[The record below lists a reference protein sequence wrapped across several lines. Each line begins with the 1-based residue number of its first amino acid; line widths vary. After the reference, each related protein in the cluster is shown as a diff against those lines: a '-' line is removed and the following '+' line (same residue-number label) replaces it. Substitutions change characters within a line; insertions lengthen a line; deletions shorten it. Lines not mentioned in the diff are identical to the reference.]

1 MFFDNRDCNRIRLA
15 NRIAVRLRFGGAAHG
30 DLFTS
35 LCAKGKSQFPP
46 SAIIRLDTHS
56 SLRRCNN
63 ENAKQKGTD
72 MEYCTT
78 IGIDVSDGT
87 SRICMMTKVNGERR
101 VIEEK
106 TVKTSKAGFREYLA
120 DKDRSVPIA
129 FETGTHCRWMRD
141 LMAGELGFRVYVANP
156 GKLPTITKSNTKND
170 RNDARE
176 LARLLLADPEMLH
189 PVELRGEA
197 YQTMIR
203 YAKARDAAM
212 GARTKF
218 TNMIR
223 GFAKAMGERIEDCE
237 PEKFVELNR
246 SEWPTELR
254 NIVLPL
260 VKVLK
265 ETNAAIRRYEKM
277 MRNLA
282 KRPEFKD
289 KVERVQEVYGVGDII
304 GSVFVAVIGGDVSKF
319 TKARDVGPL
328 LGFTPKQ
335 DQSGT
340 VDKQLHATKAGD
352 KLMRRLLVEGA
363 NVVLKR
369 NSRDTDLKLRGLRI
383 SLRGGKIA
391 KAKAKIAVAR
401 GLAVTMT
408 ALLMKP
414 DMEYVPLSDRAME
427 ELALVR
433 EEMARREA
441 AKSGKKKTA

>member
-1 MFFDNRDCNRIRLA
+1 M
-15 NRIAVRLRFGGAAHG
+15 RFKGAAHG

-35 LCAKGKSQFPP
+35 LLVQIQKSVPFR
-46 SAIIRLDTHS
+46 SAIIRIGTHS
-56 SLRRCNN
+56 SSRRCKN
-63 ENAKQKGTD
+63 ENANQKGTD
-72 MEYCTT
+72 MEYSTT

-87 SRICMMTKVNGERR
+87 SKICMMTKIDGERR
-101 VIEEK
+101 VIEES
-106 TVKTSKAGFREYLA
+106 TVKTSKTGFREYLA
-120 DKDRSVPIA
+120 EKDRSIPIV

-141 LMAGELGFRVYVANP
+141 LMTNELGFRVYVANP
-156 GKLPTITKSNTKND
+156 GKLPTIMASNTKND

-176 LARLLLADPEMLH
+176 LARILLADPEMLH

-212 GARTKF
+212 GARTKL

-237 PEKFVELNR
+237 PGRVVELNR
-246 SEWPTELR
+246 SEWPDELR

-260 VKVLK
+260 VKVLR
-265 ETNAAIRRYEKM
+265 ETNVAIKKYEKM
-277 MRNLA
+277 MGNLA

-289 KVERVQEVYGVGDII
+289 KVERVQEVYGIGGII

-335 DQSGT
+335 DQSGE

-363 NVVLKR
+363 NVVLKK
-369 NSRDTDLKLRGLRI
+369 NSKDTDLKLRGLRI
-383 SLRGGKIA
+383 CLRGGKIA
-391 KAKAKIAVAR
+391 KSKAKIAVAR
-401 GLAVTMT
+401 ALAVTMT

-414 DMEYVPLSDRAME
+414 DTKYVPLSDHAKE
-427 ELALVR
+427 ELAWVR

-441 AKSGKKKTA
+441 VKAGKKKAA

>member
-1 MFFDNRDCNRIRLA
+1 M
-15 NRIAVRLRFGGAAHG
+15 RFKGAAHG

-35 LCAKGKSQFPP
+35 LLVQIQKSAPFR
-46 SAIIRLDTHS
+46 SAIIRIGTHS
-56 SLRRCNN
+56 SSRRCKN
-63 ENAKQKGTD
+63 ENANQKGTD
-72 MEYCTT
+72 MEYSTT

-87 SRICMMTKVNGERR
+87 SKICMMTKIDGERR
-101 VIEEK
+101 VIEES

-120 DKDRSVPIA
+120 EKDRSIPIV

-141 LMAGELGFRVYVANP
+141 LMTNELGFRVYVANP
-156 GKLPTITKSNTKND
+156 GKLPTIMASNTKND

-176 LARLLLADPEMLH
+176 LARILLADPEMLH

-212 GARTKF
+212 GARTKL

-237 PEKFVELNR
+237 PGRVVELNR
-246 SEWPTELR
+246 SEWPDELR

-260 VKVLK
+260 VKVLR
-265 ETNAAIRRYEKM
+265 ETNVAIKKYEKM
-277 MRNLA
+277 MGNLA

-319 TKARDVGPL
+319 TKARDVGPF

-335 DQSGT
+335 DQSGE

-363 NVVLKR
+363 NVVLKK
-369 NSRDTDLKLRGLRI
+369 NSKDTDLKLRGLRI
-383 SLRGGKIA
+383 CLRGGKIA
-391 KAKAKIAVAR
+391 KSKAKIAVAR
-401 GLAVTMT
+401 ALAVTMT

-414 DMEYVPLSDRAME
+414 DTKYVPLSDHAKE
-427 ELALVR
+427 ELAWVR

-441 AKSGKKKTA
+441 VKAGKKKAA

>member
-1 MFFDNRDCNRIRLA
+1 
-15 NRIAVRLRFGGAAHG
+15 
-30 DLFTS
+30 
-35 LCAKGKSQFPP
+35 
-46 SAIIRLDTHS
+46 
-56 SLRRCNN
+56 
-63 ENAKQKGTD
+63 
-72 MEYCTT
+72 MEYSTT

-87 SRICMMTKVNGERR
+87 SKICMMTKIDGERR
-101 VIEEK
+101 VIEES
-106 TVKTSKAGFREYLA
+106 TVKTSKTGFREYLA
-120 DKDRSVPIA
+120 EKDRSIPIV

-141 LMAGELGFRVYVANP
+141 LMANELGFRVYVANP
-156 GKLPTITKSNTKND
+156 GKLPTIMASNTKND

-176 LARLLLADPEMLH
+176 LARILLADPEMLH

-212 GARTKF
+212 GARTKL

-237 PEKFVELNR
+237 PGRVVELNR
-246 SEWPTELR
+246 SEWPDELR

-260 VKVLK
+260 VKVLR
-265 ETNAAIRRYEKM
+265 ETNVAIKKYEKM
-277 MRNLA
+277 MGNLA

-289 KVERVQEVYGVGDII
+289 KVERVQEVYGIGGII

-335 DQSGT
+335 DQSGE

-363 NVVLKR
+363 NVVLKK
-369 NSRDTDLKLRGLRI
+369 NSKDTDLKLRGLRI
-383 SLRGGKIA
+383 CLRGGKIA
-391 KAKAKIAVAR
+391 KSKAKIAVAR
-401 GLAVTMT
+401 ALAVTMT

-414 DMEYVPLSDRAME
+414 DTKYVPLSDHAKE
-427 ELALVR
+427 ELAWVR

-441 AKSGKKKTA
+441 VKAGKKKAA

>member
-1 MFFDNRDCNRIRLA
+1 
-15 NRIAVRLRFGGAAHG
+15 
-30 DLFTS
+30 
-35 LCAKGKSQFPP
+35 
-46 SAIIRLDTHS
+46 
-56 SLRRCNN
+56 
-63 ENAKQKGTD
+63 
-72 MEYCTT
+72 MEYSTT

-87 SRICMMTKVNGERR
+87 SKICMMTKIDGERR
-101 VIEEK
+101 VIEES

-120 DKDRSVPIA
+120 EKDRSIPIV
-129 FETGTHCRWMRD
+129 FETGTHCRWIRD
-141 LMAGELGFRVYVANP
+141 LMTNELGFRVYVANP
-156 GKLPTITKSNTKND
+156 GKLPTIMASNTKND

-176 LARLLLADPEMLH
+176 LARILLADPEMLH

-212 GARTKF
+212 GARTKL

-237 PEKFVELNR
+237 PGRVVELNR
-246 SEWPTELR
+246 SEWPEELR

-260 VKVLK
+260 VKVLR
-265 ETNAAIRRYEKM
+265 ETNVAIKKYEKM
-277 MRNLA
+277 MGNLA

-289 KVERVQEVYGVGDII
+289 KVERVQEVYGIGGII

-335 DQSGT
+335 DQSGE

-363 NVVLKR
+363 NVVLKK
-369 NSRDTDLKLRGLRI
+369 NSKDTDLKLRGLRI
-383 SLRGGKIA
+383 CLRGGKIA

-401 GLAVTMT
+401 ALAVTMT

-414 DMEYVPLSDRAME
+414 DTKYVPLSDHAKE
-427 ELALVR
+427 ELAWVR

-441 AKSGKKKTA
+441 VKAGKKKAA

>member
-1 MFFDNRDCNRIRLA
+1 M
-15 NRIAVRLRFGGAAHG
+15 RFKGAAHG

-35 LCAKGKSQFPP
+35 LLVQIQKSAPFR
-46 SAIIRLDTHS
+46 SAIIRIGTHS
-56 SLRRCNN
+56 SSRRCKN
-63 ENAKQKGTD
+63 ENANQKGTD
-72 MEYCTT
+72 MEYSTT

-87 SRICMMTKVNGERR
+87 SKICMMTKIDGERR
-101 VIEEK
+101 VIEES

-120 DKDRSVPIA
+120 EKDRSIPIV

-141 LMAGELGFRVYVANP
+141 LMTNELGFRVYVANP
-156 GKLPTITKSNTKND
+156 GKLPTIMASNTKND

-176 LARLLLADPEMLH
+176 LARILLADPEMLH

-212 GARTKF
+212 GARTKL

-237 PEKFVELNR
+237 PGRVVELNR
-246 SEWPTELR
+246 SEWPDELR

-260 VKVLK
+260 VKVLR
-265 ETNAAIRRYEKM
+265 ETNVAIKKYEKM
-277 MRNLA
+277 MGNLA

-335 DQSGT
+335 EQSGE

-363 NVVLKR
+363 NVVLKK
-369 NSRDTDLKLRGLRI
+369 NSKDTDLKLRGLRI
-383 SLRGGKIA
+383 CLRGGKIA
-391 KAKAKIAVAR
+391 KSKAKIAVAR
-401 GLAVTMT
+401 ALAVTMT

-414 DMEYVPLSDRAME
+414 DTKYVPLSDHAKE
-427 ELALVR
+427 ELAWVR

-441 AKSGKKKTA
+441 VKAGKKKAA

>member
-1 MFFDNRDCNRIRLA
+1 
-15 NRIAVRLRFGGAAHG
+15 
-30 DLFTS
+30 
-35 LCAKGKSQFPP
+35 
-46 SAIIRLDTHS
+46 
-56 SLRRCNN
+56 
-63 ENAKQKGTD
+63 

-218 TNMIR
+218 TGSKGSKRVRDKRYSLERYSQVASGGRRPFCIR
-223 GFAKAMGERIEDCE
+223 TFMA
-237 PEKFVELNR
+237 
-246 SEWPTELR
+246 T
-254 NIVLPL
+254 LPRL
-260 VKVLK
+260 
-265 ETNAAIRRYEKM
+265 
-277 MRNLA
+277 
-282 KRPEFKD
+282 
-289 KVERVQEVYGVGDII
+289 EV
-304 GSVFVAVIGGDVSKF
+304 
-319 TKARDVGPL
+319 
-328 LGFTPKQ
+328 
-335 DQSGT
+335 
-340 VDKQLHATKAGD
+340 
-352 KLMRRLLVEGA
+352 
-363 NVVLKR
+363 
-369 NSRDTDLKLRGLRI
+369 
-383 SLRGGKIA
+383 
-391 KAKAKIAVAR
+391 
-401 GLAVTMT
+401 
-408 ALLMKP
+408 
-414 DMEYVPLSDRAME
+414 
-427 ELALVR
+427 
-433 EEMARREA
+433 
-441 AKSGKKKTA
+441 

>member
-1 MFFDNRDCNRIRLA
+1 
-15 NRIAVRLRFGGAAHG
+15 
-30 DLFTS
+30 
-35 LCAKGKSQFPP
+35 
-46 SAIIRLDTHS
+46 
-56 SLRRCNN
+56 
-63 ENAKQKGTD
+63 
-72 MEYCTT
+72 MEYSTT

-87 SRICMMTKVNGERR
+87 SKICMMTKIDGERR
-101 VIEEK
+101 VIEES
-106 TVKTSKAGFREYLA
+106 TVKTSKTGFREYLA
-120 DKDRSVPIA
+120 EKDRSIPIV

-141 LMAGELGFRVYVANP
+141 LMTNELGFRVYVANP
-156 GKLPTITKSNTKND
+156 GKLPTIMASNTKND

-176 LARLLLADPEMLH
+176 LARILLADPEMLH

-212 GARTKF
+212 GARTKL

-237 PEKFVELNR
+237 PGRVVELNR
-246 SEWPTELR
+246 SEWPEELR

-260 VKVLK
+260 VKVLR
-265 ETNAAIRRYEKM
+265 ETNVAIKKYEKM
-277 MRNLA
+277 MGNLA

-289 KVERVQEVYGVGDII
+289 KVERVQEVYGIGGII

-335 DQSGT
+335 DQSGE

-363 NVVLKR
+363 NVVLKK
-369 NSRDTDLKLRGLRI
+369 NSKDTDLKLRGLRI
-383 SLRGGKIA
+383 CLRGGKIA
-391 KAKAKIAVAR
+391 KSKAKIAVAR
-401 GLAVTMT
+401 ALAVTMT

-414 DMEYVPLSDRAME
+414 DTKYVPLSDHAKE
-427 ELALVR
+427 ELAWVR

-441 AKSGKKKTA
+441 VKAGKKKAA